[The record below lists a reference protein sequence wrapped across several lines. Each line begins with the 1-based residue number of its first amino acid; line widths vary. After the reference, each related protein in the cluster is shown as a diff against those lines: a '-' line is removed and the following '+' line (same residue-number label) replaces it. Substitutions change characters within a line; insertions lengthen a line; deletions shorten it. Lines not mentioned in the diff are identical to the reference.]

1 MRNLHFFT
9 PVWMSLKWKTIP
21 LGAWYN
27 ESGLGL
33 KCCQHDEH
41 EGLDHHKDQMTE
53 KELSIIK
60 PKFLGSWG
68 TWCQDGSNGWPAPV
82 GVPGHEQAHRWPDEQ
97 PQPGERHEHVEA
109 NHPGHQPPVH
119 FWVSSFHRSY
129 SWNRNSPGN
138 RLGKFLNHHRFSL
151 DLIFSGR

>member
-1 MRNLHFFT
+1 MAKIATNLEKHQKKSKNDNSLDNQDLDSKSQSFVDRNKYTFFD
-9 PVWMSLKWKTIP
+9 MKYKL
-21 LGAWYN
+21 
-27 ESGLGL
+27 
-33 KCCQHDEH
+33 
-41 EGLDHHKDQMTE
+41 TE
-53 KELSIIK
+53 NELSIIK
-60 PKFLGSWG
+60 RKFLGSWG

-82 GVPGHEQAHRWPDEQ
+82 GVSGHEQAHRWPDEQ

-119 FWVSSFHRSY
+119 FWVSSFHWSY